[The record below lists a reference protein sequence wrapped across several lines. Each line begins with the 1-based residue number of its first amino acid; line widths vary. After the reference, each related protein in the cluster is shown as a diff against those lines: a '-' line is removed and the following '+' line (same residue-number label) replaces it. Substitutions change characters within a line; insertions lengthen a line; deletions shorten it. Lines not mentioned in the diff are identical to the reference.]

1 MFKSILLII
10 VPFILNILFLGK
22 ILNLSDGIIS
32 NPVDIV
38 TGIAFSLSFGMGVPA
53 ILGLIIGI
61 FIVILPSYIVLYIYL
76 KRKKNK
82 K

>member
-22 ILNLSDGIIS
+22 ILNLSDGVIS

-38 TGIAFSLSFGMGVPA
+38 TGIAFSLSFGMGIPA

>member
-22 ILNLSDGIIS
+22 ILNLSDGIMS

-38 TGIAFSLSFGMGVPA
+38 TGIAFFLSFGMGVPA